1 MKKMITIILPV
12 YNEAKALPL
21 LLEEIRRVLDS
32 SFHDYLV
39 LVVDD
44 GSTDETKNI
53 AISFNKSIPLR
64 VISHRTNKGLGVTI
78 CTGLKE
84 VVRTCSSEDIIVTMD
99 GDNTHKPSYIIAM
112 VNKIL
117 EGYDVVIASRYQPGG
132 KEIGLSFKRKF
143 LSKTVNFI
151 LGTILPVKG
160 VKDYTC
166 GYRAYNGMKLKE
178 GFAFYNGNLVKEKG
192 FSCMT
197 EILLK
202 LSKLPSLK
210 VSEVAMVLRYD
221 LKDGPSKINIFRTIL
236 RYVCMITRSFINI

>member
-1 MKKMITIILPV
+1 MITIILPV

-21 LLEEIRRVLDS
+21 LLEEIKRVLYS

-44 GSTDETKNI
+44 GSTDETKHI
-53 AISFNKSIPLR
+53 ALSFTKSIPLR

-78 CTGLKE
+78 CTGLKK
-84 VVRTCSSEDIIVTMD
+84 VVRTCSSEDIIITMD
-99 GDNTHKPSYIIAM
+99 GDNTHNPSYIIEM
-112 VNKIL
+112 VNKIK
-117 EGYDVVIASRYQPGG
+117 EGYDVAIASRYQPGG

-143 LSKTVNFI
+143 LSKTVNLF
-151 LGTILPVKG
+151 LGTIFPIKG

-166 GYRAYNGMKLKE
+166 GYRAYKGMKLKE
-178 GFAFYNGNLVKEKG
+178 GFSIHKGNLVEEKG

-210 VSEVAMVLRYD
+210 VTEVPMVLRYD
-221 LKDGPSKINIFRTIL
+221 LKDGPSKINVYRTIL
-236 RYVCMITRSFINI
+236 QYVCMITRGFIVRKP

>member
-1 MKKMITIILPV
+1 MITIILPV

-21 LLEEIRRVLDS
+21 LLEEIKRVLDS

-44 GSTDETKNI
+44 GSTDKTKQI
-53 AISFNKSIPLR
+53 ALSFNKSIPLR

-84 VVRTCSSEDIIVTMD
+84 VVRTCSSEDIIITMD
-99 GDNTHKPSYIIAM
+99 GDNTHSPSYVIEM
-112 VNKIL
+112 VNKIKK
-117 EGYDVVIASRYQPGG
+117 GYDVVIASRYQPGG

-143 LSKTVNFI
+143 LSKTVNLL
-151 LGTILPVKG
+151 LGTIFPIKG

-166 GYRAYNGMKLKE
+166 GYRAYKGMKLKE
-178 GFAFYNGNLVKEKG
+178 GFSFHKGNLVEEKG

-210 VSEVAMVLRYD
+210 ATEVPMVLRYD
-221 LKDGPSKINIFRTIL
+221 LKDGPSKINVYRTIM
-236 RYVCMITRSFINI
+236 RYVCMITKSFIVRKS

>member
-1 MKKMITIILPV
+1 MITIILPV

-44 GSTDETKNI
+44 GSTDKTKQI
-53 AISFNKSIPLR
+53 ALSFNKSIPLR

-84 VVRTCSSEDIIVTMD
+84 VVRTCSSEDIIITMD
-99 GDNTHKPSYIIAM
+99 GDNTHSPSYVIEM
-112 VNKIL
+112 VNKIK

-143 LSKTVNFI
+143 LSKTVNLL
-151 LGTILPVKG
+151 LGTIFPIKG

-166 GYRAYNGMKLKE
+166 GYRAYKGMKLKE
-178 GFAFYNGNLVKEKG
+178 GFSFHKG
-192 FSCMT
+192 
-197 EILLK
+197 
-202 LSKLPSLK
+202 
-210 VSEVAMVLRYD
+210 
-221 LKDGPSKINIFRTIL
+221 
-236 RYVCMITRSFINI
+236 